1 MLQEDPSMANDTD
14 TFAADNQGKL
24 LSSPQMLVIR
34 VPACEKICGSGWAK
48 YPDAGPRLMTWLV
61 PVVVLTLNL
70 QYAAIGKERFL
81 TVLHLFGDPIHST
94 WSLLAKVETWR
105 QCYRGGT
112 GRSKNEAVIIAAIQ
126 ELVETLNVGHN
137 VEQTLQDVL
146 IRPETQPADFH
157 NLVANTASK
166 LADCR
171 VNQTM
176 RTWASIVLYLI
187 QVVAALV
194 PKLGQATSPSGGR
207 IGMAMLL
214 SWLLPVVLLSNAVGD
229 FTSRKS
235 FLRIMLAF
243 MEQIES
249 QSTQPLREECRNL
262 LSSLRKVDK
271 GYFKSLAW
279 SGAIYTYRP
288 NKTYSRSALKG
299 YRSTLYM
306 ALISTLPVIVA
317 FVTAFLVLYK
327 KPTYFSCRHFF
338 VLAVFGTWLLS
349 PLLTWMIG
357 IHFSQQR
364 QWQFVLA
371 KDAVFGFP
379 ILALIIASSCGF
391 FNSCWCWSGV
401 FTLGKRKAAVYLTD
415 LPEFD
420 RYNQVDYPAIIVTCL
435 ALQLAF
441 FLLIRWIWRRGFNL
455 LAWSEQ
461 EKEAAFLRRT
471 PKSMVVRDL
480 KAITSV
486 ESTVVMSDSDNI
498 STRHSPILAP

>member
-1 MLQEDPSMANDTD
+1 M
-14 TFAADNQGKL
+14 
-24 LSSPQMLVIR
+24 
-34 VPACEKICGSGWAK
+34 
-48 YPDAGPRLMTWLV
+48 LV
-61 PVVVLTLNL
+61 PVVVLTFNL
-70 QYAAIGKERFL
+70 QYAAIGKERFF

-105 QCYRGGT
+105 QCYGGGT

-126 ELVETLNVGHN
+126 ELVETLNVSHN
-137 VEQTLQDVL
+137 VERTHLILQDIL
-146 IRPETQPADFH
+146 IRPEKQPADFH
-157 NLVANTASK
+157 NLVANTASR

-187 QVVAALV
+187 QVVAALE
-194 PKLGQATSPSGGR
+194 PKLGQAASPSGGK
-207 IGMAMLL
+207 IGMALLL

-249 QSTQPLREECRNL
+249 QSTQPLRKECRDL

-271 GYFKSLAW
+271 KYFKSLAW

-288 NKTYSRSALKG
+288 DQTHSRSALKG
-299 YRSTLYM
+299 YSSTPYM
-306 ALISTLPVIVA
+306 ALISTPPVIVA

-327 KPTYFSCRHFF
+327 KPTYFNCRHFF

-364 QWQFVLA
+364 QWQAVLA

-379 ILALIIASSCGF
+379 ILGLIIASSCGF

-401 FTLGKRKAAVYLTD
+401 FTLGIREAAVYLTD

-420 RYNQVDYPAIIVTCL
+420 RYNQVDYPAIIETCL

-441 FLLIRWIWRRGFNL
+441 FLLIRWIFWRRGFDL
-455 LAWSEQ
+455 LAWSKQ
-461 EKEAAFLRRT
+461 EKEAAFLRRRT
-471 PKSMVVRDL
+471 PSLTVVRDL
-480 KAITSV
+480 KAIASA
-486 ESTVVMSDSDNI
+486 ESTVVMPD
-498 STRHSPILAP
+498 